1 MKNTIAFLTSQQA
14 GILYRHSV
22 EIWGF
27 RSNHS
32 VEVTA
37 MVMDMVTAI
46 KEALEEYSKETL
58 RLWAIMIASLIAGIL
73 VYPKILLIASAWAW
87 FRAVMQCGSFIVA
100 IGFGLNGSIPL
111 LFKWCNAAADTT
123 IQLWSRRL
131 GALLLILV
139 SIVGCMCT
147 FYIGMLTRCIWAAQY
162 VPFGEGDTVQP
173 SELTDQIWITFV
185 FEEGSMQED
194 GDKPCE
200 ILEVTREPF
209 SAAEKWGGILTWLR
223 YQQKGITPTT
233 VRVKPAADERAP
245 VIRFAD
251 PLISMGREALYW
263 HFDKNS
269 RLLGD
274 RPQDSGGKDFA
285 ASFSWS
291 VEGRSG
297 GEYVIDSVEIP
308 LEPELTN
315 GQSVIIRWKNSWSS
329 SFRHVLNDQEYL
341 IEADGVGYFYYP
353 GERYLLS
360 GAVLQ
365 ASNGGRDI
373 FGETLLREGR
383 AALTVECIP
392 SAQVVSDS
400 RPELPDV
407 LPDGAD
413 GFPTYL
419 IKTGKQIVYHCFA
432 DEEDKGYFYVTL
444 SRDDTMVWNKYD
456 EKQKEN
462 ALIVLNLTM
471 TRA

>member
-1 MKNTIAFLTSQQA
+1 
-14 GILYRHSV
+14 
-22 EIWGF
+22 
-27 RSNHS
+27 
-32 VEVTA
+32 
-37 MVMDMVTAI
+37 MVMDIVVDI
-46 KEALEEYSKETL
+46 EEALEEYRKETL
-58 RLWAIMIASLIAGIL
+58 RLWVLMGAFLIAGIL
-73 VYPKILLIASAWAW
+73 LYHKVLRTAALWAW
-87 FRAVMQCGSFIVA
+87 FRAIMQCGSFVVSF
-100 IGFGLNGSIPL
+100 GCGLNGSIPL
-111 LFKWCNAAADTT
+111 LFKWCSAATDTAG
-123 IQLWSRRL
+123 QLWSRRHRV
-131 GALLLILV
+131 LLLVLV
-139 SIVGCMCT
+139 SAAGCVLA
-147 FYIGMLTRCIWAAQY
+147 FYAGILTHYIWDLQK
-162 VPFGEGDTVQP
+162 VSFEEGDTVQP

-209 SAAEKWGGILTWLR
+209 SAAEKWGGILTWLC
-223 YQQKGITPTT
+223 YQRKGITPTT

-251 PLISMGREALYW
+251 PLISMKKAVLYW
-263 HFDKNS
+263 HFDKDS
-269 RLLGD
+269 KLLGD
-274 RPQDSGGKDFA
+274 RPEDSGGKDFA
-285 ASFSWS
+285 ASFFWS
-291 VEGRSG
+291 AEGRSS
-297 GEYVIDSVEIP
+297 GERVIDSVEIP
-308 LEPELTN
+308 LDPELTG
-315 GQSVIIRWKNSWSS
+315 GQSVTILWENTWSR

-360 GAVLQ
+360 GVALQ
-365 ASNGGRDI
+365 ASDGGRDI

-383 AALTVECIP
+383 TALTVECVP
-392 SAQVVSDS
+392 SAQVVSDN

-413 GFPTYL
+413 GFPSYL

-444 SRDDTMVWNKYD
+444 GRDDAMVWNKCD
-456 EKQKEN
+456 KKQKEN